1 MNLPVKPSLLVYILL
16 AVSFLLTIILFS
28 IAISAPA
35 TCSPSMHLNA
45 TEEKLLQ
52 IQESIAKMSNGAKE
66 IESECAASVSQVR
79 SLVAG
84 MSKDTQK
91 IETDCTANIS
101 QLSSKVSEVTT
112 RLHSLQILQSQ
123 LQEEISTLK
132 EKYLLCNF
140 NQGWL
145 HFQNKCYYLSSS
157 TADWRKAKENCIGL
171 QSHLAVVTTQKL
183 QNLLQER
190 TGDEK
195 YWIGLSDIEVEG
207 QWKWVDGTDYN
218 SNEK

>member
-1 MNLPVKPSLLVYILL
+1 
-16 AVSFLLTIILFS
+16 
-28 IAISAPA
+28 
-35 TCSPSMHLNA
+35 
-45 TEEKLLQ
+45 
-52 IQESIAKMSNGAKE
+52 MSNGAKE

-218 SNEK
+218 SNEKFWMPGEPNAEDSGEDCAHFWKAGKWNDGPCNRHYKFICEKGMS